1 MREKCEQKENP
12 KCGLCLTQVNH
23 MSVKKGKDLILKDI
37 NWDIH
42 CGELVAVVGVNGAG
56 KSTLLKALLGEIP
69 HEGDIIFHNAT
80 KPDVRPPVM
89 GYVPQKLEFDLSS
102 PVSVLDIFA
111 ATRSQRPI
119 WLGSSPQIR
128 EKVRES
134 LRRVEADYLIDR
146 RIGVL
151 SGGELQR
158 ILLALALE
166 PMPNILLLDE
176 PVAGMDANGL
186 KLFYETVSHIREK
199 YHLAIV
205 LVSHDLELVNH
216 YADQMIVIH
225 QGQLIA
231 KGKPREVFKR
241 PEVQAIFNVSFI
253 QTEGED

>member
-1 MREKCEQKENP
+1 MEKP
-12 KCGLCLTQVNH
+12 TCGHCFTQIRN
-23 MSVKKGKDLILKDI
+23 MSVKKGKNSILKNI

-42 CGELVAVVGVNGAG
+42 CGELVAVIGVNGAG
-56 KSTLLKALLGEIP
+56 KSTLLKALLGEVPYQGEIAFQNTNKIGM
-69 HEGDIIFHNAT
+69 H
-80 KPDVRPPVM
+80 PPIM

-111 ATRSQRPI
+111 ATQSKRPV
-119 WLGSSPQIR
+119 WLGVSRKMREQI
-128 EKVRES
+128 KES
-134 LRRVEADYLIDR
+134 LRRVEAEYLMDR

-158 ILLALALE
+158 VLLALALE

-199 YHLAIV
+199 YDLAIV
-205 LVSHDLELVNH
+205 LVSHDLELVAH

-231 KGKPREVFKR
+231 KGKPKEVFKK
-241 PEVQAIFNVSFI
+241 PKVEAIFKQSFSKA
-253 QTEGED
+253 GGAKG